1 MFKKAEKLASKTVA
15 AATGVKDDLT
25 GKTALEKEQ
34 AEHSQ
39 ARAELAALAKQ
50 TDALRAALAQSQLET
65 AKGRNYV
72 ADQQLTIQNL
82 REEHAELKEI
92 LDERQG
98 QLAQL
103 DAFKAKQAAEEKAKA
118 EAAAAEV
125 AKLNLAEAA
134 KKQAQDSA
142 KLIYDATTSMIV
154 DDGKIVKA
162 VAPFSNADLQI
173 LCQVFLSQYGK
184 DLKKTLKSATSGN
197 LRTFLLGLI
206 EDPFNYMASL
216 LHEAT
221 SGMGTDEN
229 LLISVIAPLSNEE
242 VGKLKAAFQAKYNKD
257 LVKTVESEI
266 EGTIKRVLV
275 MILQG
280 TRETSPANQEQAE
293 RDAKT
298 LYDAGQG
305 KVMGTDETPFAQ
317 IIGTRSGAHLAAVNA
332 AYKALSKKKSG
343 NPADFFPAACDLH
356 AAIEEEFSGNLEKC
370 LLTVLEANIDRNE
383 YVAGAL
389 SAAFDGIGC
398 DEAAVIRLLIS
409 NRDRIDGVKSIYDAT
424 YGKEPLSKR
433 ISSELSGPTGL
444 SDLARAALHVIGD
457 HAAASK

>member
-34 AEHSQ
+34 AEHKHTRDELNALLKQ
-39 ARAELAALAKQ
+39 AE
-50 TDALRAALAQSQLET
+50 ALRAALAQSQLES
-65 AKGRNYV
+65 AKVR
-72 ADQQLTIQNL
+72 ALASDQNLTIQNL
-82 REEHAELKEI
+82 REDNAEMKEI
-92 LDERQG
+92 LKEQEG

-257 LVKTVESEI
+257 LVKHVDGAL
-266 EGTIKRVLV
+266 EGTVKRLIV

-305 KVMGTDETPFAQ
+305 KMFGTDSQPFAQ

-332 AYKALSKKKSG
+332 AYKAQSKKK
-343 NPADFFPAACDLH
+343 NDLH
-356 AAIEEEFSGNLEKC
+356 AAIEDEFSGNIELG
-370 LLTVLEANIDRNE
+370 LLTALEANIDRNE